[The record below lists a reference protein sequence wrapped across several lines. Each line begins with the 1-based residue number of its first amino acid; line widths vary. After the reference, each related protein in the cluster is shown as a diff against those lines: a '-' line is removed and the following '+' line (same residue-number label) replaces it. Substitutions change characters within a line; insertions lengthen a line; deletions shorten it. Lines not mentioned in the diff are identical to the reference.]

1 MASWKRKKTMEE
13 GGRGHIWS
21 WKANK
26 THSFWRIT
34 PSTVEEG
41 PGWLK
46 STLCY
51 TLLSSLLPTTGFDS
65 HFLPFIMKR
74 CAVMTEECPNISCK
88 TSSTTHLPVQ
98 YPVLYISVNC
108 SV

>member
-51 TLLSSLLPTTGFDS
+51 TLPSSLLPTTGFDCPNENVQIFPFPYDS
-65 HFLPFIMKR
+65 HFLPFIMK
-74 CAVMTEECPNISCK
+74 
-88 TSSTTHLPVQ
+88 
-98 YPVLYISVNC
+98 
-108 SV
+108 